1 MSRIYRNLSAAVNM
15 AHRTTGNIRHGAVLT
30 IAGKIRARSFN
41 NSDYHAEV
49 NVLRSFLRHNNRKNH
64 LKVQREK
71 PVVSG
76 DSLRYPFISE
86 WRNEQF

>member
-15 AHRTTGNIRHGAVLT
+15 AHRSTGKIRHGAVLM

-41 NSDYHAEV
+41 SSDYHAEV

-64 LKVQREK
+64 LKVQHER
-71 PVVSG
+71 PVVSS
-76 DSLRYPFISE
+76 DALCNSYISK
-86 WRNEQF
+86 WGNE